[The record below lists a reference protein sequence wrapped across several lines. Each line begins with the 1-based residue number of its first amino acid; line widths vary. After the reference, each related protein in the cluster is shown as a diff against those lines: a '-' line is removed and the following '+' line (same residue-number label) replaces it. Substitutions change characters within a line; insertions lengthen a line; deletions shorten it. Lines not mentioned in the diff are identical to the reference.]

1 MRPTALTRLLSLLAL
16 TSLANAP
23 AAAAPCVPASC
34 PGAFHGVTFEALAPG
49 ALVEGPGTLDPDL
62 RLFSVP
68 WSFGAG
74 CATGVTRVIE
84 ELNPLPFSSYTS
96 ASGTNGCLDGVR
108 GMGHPANCVLDYDF
122 TFAPGVTVGC
132 FSIKL
137 FDFGD
142 YYPYGGTTHG
152 ATLTAYDA
160 SSAAVSVATLAGGA
174 AVDSTSGDACLSQA
188 GMPGNFTLSV
198 SGTGITRVELRFG
211 PSPDPNIGFD
221 SIAFCETS
229 APTVTRRRTWG
240 TLKSHHR

>member
-1 MRPTALTRLLSLLAL
+1 MRLLAL
-16 TSLANAP
+16 VLSAVLL
-23 AAAAPCVPASC
+23 AAPSAAFAACTPGVCA
-34 PGAFHGVTFEALAPG
+34 GAFHGVTFEAFAPG
-49 ALVEGPGTLDPDL
+49 TVVEGLGAVDPDL
-62 RLFSVP
+62 RITSVA
-68 WSFGAG
+68 WGFGAG
-74 CATGVTRVIE
+74 CPLGTTRVIE
-84 ELNPLPFSSYTS
+84 EGNAIPFGSYST
-96 ASGTNGCLDGVR
+96 GVGVNNGCLDGVR

-142 YYPYGGTTHG
+142 YYPYGGAVHN
-152 ATLTAYDA
+152 ATLTAFNA
-160 SSAAVSVATLAGGA
+160 SNAIVGVGTLTGGA

-188 GMPGNFTLSV
+188 GLPGNFTFSL

-229 APTVTRRRTWG
+229 AAVDVRRRTWG
-240 TLKSHHR
+240 TLKTYER